1 MWAPTSEPDDEAM
14 NSSTWYF
21 HQPID
26 IHSRSLLSDR
36 QLTERATWR
45 AALRG
50 ERAKHHK

>member
-1 MWAPTSEPDDEAM
+1 MWAPTSEADDEAM
-14 NSSTWYF
+14 NSSAWYL
-21 HQPID
+21 HQAID

-36 QLTERATWR
+36 QLTERAIWR